1 MSICHERPPNFT
13 SHLDLK
19 EGLIIS
25 TSRKREVSNA
35 RGIICCLAVNDL
47 GYSAAEV
54 AHALDLRRVSAGQ
67 CVTRGEKLLDKNM
80 DLRDK
85 LIN

>member
-1 MSICHERPPNFT
+1 MQKSDKAAKAPT
-13 SHLDLK
+13 SP
-19 EGLIIS
+19 IRM
-25 TSRKREVSNA
+25 TTRRREVSEA
-35 RGIICCLAVNDL
+35 RGIICCLAVKDF

-67 CVTRGEKLLDKNM
+67 CVIRGEKILDKNV

-85 LIN
+85 FIN

>member
-1 MSICHERPPNFT
+1 
-13 SHLDLK
+13 
-19 EGLIIS
+19 
-25 TSRKREVSNA
+25 
-35 RGIICCLAVNDL
+35 LAVNDL

-67 CVTRGEKLLDKNM
+67 CVTRGEKLLDENF

-85 LIN
+85 LTNLPSSPVEVRMPCKKL